1 MQTRRDQWSAAA
13 ITAGLAYLVWRA
25 AATLGGVPLWLSLP
39 ALLVEVLG
47 WLAFTTVLAVVR
59 RPPAGPTTAPPRL
72 GGLADVI
79 IRVDGQPT
87 PHLLATL
94 AGVRHAEGVVSTTI
108 ALFAPRPDIVGMGDD
123 YGVKVV
129 EVSPDTD
136 AAGLQAAVSIGTSPF
151 IAVLDAGDVP
161 TPDFLGVLVRY
172 ADDGYVAAVVG
183 RLDSRSVDSAE
194 HDLSGLHERRFERE
208 LLVPSTGSAAT
219 IQGSGVLLRRW
230 AVTHVGVPSGSRR
243 GVEMRLSARLR
254 VAGLHVVAPAA
265 PVVVWERA
273 VNNAVAVRSIRRR
286 ETAGALEW
294 LRSNDS
300 PLLTKGVS
308 WRDRVAL
315 LSTTVRPLA
324 GIRRAAFLAVL
335 VASLL
340 VGRLPLSVSLTGLA
354 TVWLPYLVL
363 HILAW
368 RRMSS
373 GSLVF
378 GDAAR
383 WSFSTMGAA
392 ASGLFGPGKSLIGAD
407 TASPRLGGRAAL
419 SANRALTVSLLT
431 LALIVPLVAV
441 SDRFTGWL
449 PAMATQERALLLTA
463 TIWSIVLMLD
473 VLRCLTASSQLRR
486 STRVPLAEPGRVGDF
501 PAVFVDLTPYGAGV
515 LVDGLG
521 LAAPVLRGDQVTFL
535 FDVATLSGRRARATG
550 TAVVRSTRHT
560 PQGYLCGLE
569 FTGMDF
575 VSSDAIY
582 EFCEVVYGAQAS
594 LLAVTTSAPGGPAPT
609 QPTTRPAP
617 GPRRLAV
624 RLSAVVVLLG
634 VGLATTPVDLSI
646 ASDGGVAVPLPSGP
660 VDQGFV
666 IGVFVVAMATIA
678 AVVWA
683 TLRPRVRRGGTGR

>member
-1 MQTRRDQWSAAA
+1 MQNRRDQWSAAA

-39 ALLVEVLG
+39 ALMVEVLG
-47 WLAFTTVLAVVR
+47 WLALTVVLAVVR
-59 RPPAGPTTAPPRL
+59 RRPADATTEPPRR
-72 GGLADVI
+72 GDLADVI

-94 AGVRHAEGVVSTTI
+94 AGVRHAHGVVSTTI
-108 ALFAPRPDIVGMGDD
+108 ALFAPRPEIVRMADD
-123 YGVKVV
+123 YGVSVV
-129 EVSPDTD
+129 PVARDTD
-136 AAGLQAAVSIGTSPF
+136 AAGLQAALSIGAAPF

-183 RLDSRSVDSAE
+183 RLDSRSTDSAE
-194 HDLSGLHERRFERE
+194 HDLAGRHERRFERE
-208 LLVPSTGSAAT
+208 LLVPSTGPAAT
-219 IQGSGVLLRRW
+219 IQGSGTLLRRW
-230 AVTHVGVPSGSRR
+230 AVGHVGVPSGSRR
-243 GVEMRLSARLR
+243 GVEMRLSGRLR
-254 VAGLHVVAPAA
+254 LAGLQVVAPAA

-273 VNNAVAVRSIRRR
+273 VNSAVAVRSIRRR

-294 LRSNDS
+294 LRSKDG
-300 PLLTKGVS
+300 PLLAKGLS
-308 WRDRVAL
+308 WRDRFAL
-315 LSTTVRPLA
+315 FSTTARPLA

-335 VASLL
+335 IASLL
-340 VGRLPLSVSLTGLA
+340 VARLPLTASLLGLS

-363 HILAW
+363 RMLAW
-368 RRMSS
+368 RSVS
-373 GSLVF
+373 NGSLAF

-392 ASGLFGPGKSLIGAD
+392 LSGLFGPGKGLIGVDA
-407 TASPRLGGRAAL
+407 ASPRLGGRAAL
-419 SANRALTVSLLT
+419 SANRALTASLLA

-449 PAMATQERALLLTA
+449 PTMSAQERALLLTA

-473 VLRCLTASSQLRR
+473 VLRCLTGSSQLRR
-486 STRVPLAEPGRVGDF
+486 STRVPLAEPGRVDDF

-515 LVDGLG
+515 LVDGAG
-521 LAAPVLRGDQVTFL
+521 FAEPVLSGDEVTFV
-535 FDVATLSGRRARATG
+535 FDVATLSGRRARAAG
-550 TAVVRSTRHT
+550 TAVVRSARHT

-582 EFCEVVYGAQAS
+582 EFCEVVYATQAS
-594 LLAVTTSAPGGPAPT
+594 PRVGAAAAPGGPAPT
-609 QPTTRPAP
+609 RPTVRPAL

-634 VGLATTPVDLSI
+634 VGLATAPTDLSI
-646 ASDGGVAVPLPSGP
+646 ASDGSSGVALPTDP
-660 VDQGFV
+660 FEQGFV
-666 IGVFVVAMATIA
+666 VGVFVVAMATIA